1 MESPV
6 HLLESVAELA
16 VPIVVAITLHEA
28 AHGYVARHFGDDTAE
43 KAGRISLN
51 PLRHVDPLGTIIL
64 PLMLYLSHSGIL
76 FGYAKP
82 VPVNFANLRHPKQDM
97 VWVAAA
103 GPAMNFLLAAMTVV
117 FVLLCVMLGLKIQD
131 WLMGPLWGFIE
142 INLILGVLNLIPI
155 PPLDGGRVAVGLL
168 PMPLARPLAQLG
180 RFGMLL
186 VLAIFVLLPMMGL
199 DAFAWLIGAPVE
211 FIEHAILGALQWAH
225 QYRFPASA

>member
-6 HLLESVAELA
+6 HLLEGAAEMA
-16 VPIVVAITLHEA
+16 VPIIVAITLHEA

-51 PLRHVDPLGTIIL
+51 PLRHVDPFGTIIL
-64 PLMLYLSHSGIL
+64 PLMLFLSHSGIL

-82 VPVNFANLRHPKQDM
+82 VPVNFARLRHPKQDM

-103 GPAMNFLLAAMTVV
+103 GPAMNFLLAAITVA
-117 FVLLCVMLGLKIQD
+117 FIIISVLLGVKLQD
-131 WLMGPLWGFIE
+131 WLMGLLWGFIE
-142 INLILGVLNLIPI
+142 VNLMLGVLNLIPI

-186 VLAIFVLLPMMGL
+186 VLAVFVLLPMVGL
-199 DAFAWLIGAPVE
+199 DVFGWLVGTPVD
-211 FIEHAILGALQWAH
+211 FIAKAIMALLRAAY
-225 QYRFPASA
+225 QYRFPTSA